1 MMKIN
6 FDKLMKK
13 AGRIALKVARR
24 EIDRIL
30 AKPDLPKDIR
40 LEAKNDGI
48 KLDGKHLKS
57 RAVSDPKVRNIAR

>member
-6 FDKLMKK
+6 FDRLMKK
-13 AGRIALKVARR
+13 AGRIALKVVRR

-30 AKPDLPKDIR
+30 AKPDLPKDVAIEPTDEGMK
-40 LEAKNDGI
+40 LAGKN
-48 KLDGKHLKS
+48 LKS